1 MIKQTYDE
9 LVQKISEKS
18 KLSKVEVE
26 EKINAKLKQLSG
38 LISKE
43 GAAHIVANQ
52 LGIKLV
58 EQTSGKLQINNIL
71 IGMRDVETIG
81 RVMTIY
87 PAKEFQVQDRTGK
100 VGSLVI
106 GDETGTIRLVL
117 WGDQA
122 NNLVNIQPNMIVK
135 VKGAYVKDQQNSQR
149 ELHLSTRGI
158 LIINPPGESVGPVKV
173 EQQFT
178 QSQSSAPTQR
188 KKLNELADGDSN
200 IEILGTIVQ
209 VFEPRFFE
217 VCPQCGRRLLQ
228 KDSEFHCDVH
238 GQVKPTYSYVI
249 NLFLD
254 DGTENMRI
262 VCFRNQALQVLG
274 LKDEEI
280 VKFKDNIEGFE
291 AVRTAV
297 LGNIT
302 RFSGKA
308 VKNKMFDRVEF
319 IANNVDMSPDPD
331 KEMELLK
338 KELAAQAK

>member
-9 LVQKISEKS
+9 LVQKITERS
-18 KLSKVEVE
+18 KLPKSEVE
-26 EKINAKLKQLSG
+26 DKISAKLKQLSG

-71 IGMRDVETIG
+71 IGMREVETIG
-81 RVMTIY
+81 RVLNIY
-87 PAKEFQVQDRTGK
+87 PAREFQVQERTGK
-100 VGSLVI
+100 VGSLLI

-122 NNLVNIQPNMIVK
+122 NNLDNIQTNMIVK
-135 VKGAYVKDQQNSQR
+135 VRGAYVKEQQNGSK
-149 ELHLSTRGI
+149 ELHLSTRGV
-158 LIINPPGESVGPVKV
+158 LIINPPGESVGEVKL
-173 EQQFT
+173 EQQYSSG
-178 QSQSSAPTQR
+178 QSAQSVR
-188 KKLNELADGDSN
+188 KKLNELADGDNN

-217 VCPQCGRRLLQ
+217 VCPQCGRRLQQ
-228 KDSEFHCDVH
+228 KDSEFYCDVH
-238 GQVKPTYSYVI
+238 AAVKPAYSYVI
-249 NLFLD
+249 TLFLD
-254 DGTENMRI
+254 DGTENLRV

-302 RFSGKA
+302 KFYGKA
-308 VKNKMFDRVEF
+308 VKNKMFDRLEF
-319 IANNVDMSPDPD
+319 IANNVDTNPDPD

-338 KELAAQAK
+338 KELASQAK

>member
-9 LVQKISEKS
+9 LVQKITERS
-18 KLSKVEVE
+18 KLPKSEVE
-26 EKINAKLKQLSG
+26 DKINAKLKQLSG

-58 EQTSGKLQINNIL
+58 EQTSGKLQLKNIL
-71 IGMRDVETIG
+71 VGMRDVETIG
-81 RVMTIY
+81 RVVTIY
-87 PAKEFQVQDRTGK
+87 PTREFQVQDRAGK
-100 VGSLVI
+100 VGNIII

-122 NNLVNIQPNMIVK
+122 NNTENLQPNMIVK
-135 VKGAYVKDQQNSQR
+135 VKGAYVKEQQNGSI
-149 ELHLSTRGI
+149 ELHLSTRGS
-158 LIINPPGESVGPVKV
+158 LIINPPGESVGEVKIEPQHQAAPVAS
-173 EQQFT
+173 T
-178 QSQSSAPTQR
+178 R
-188 KKLNELADGDSN
+188 KKLNELSDGDNN

-217 VCPQCGRRLLQ
+217 VCPQCGRRLSQ
-228 KDSEFHCDVH
+228 KGDEFYCDVH
-238 GQVKPTYSYVI
+238 SAVKPAYSYVL

-254 DGTENMRI
+254 DGTENLRV
-262 VCFRNQALQVLG
+262 VCFRNQVLQLLG
-274 LKDEEI
+274 LKEEEI

-302 RFSGKA
+302 KFYGKA
-308 VKNKMFDRVEF
+308 VKNKMFDRLEF

-338 KELAAQAK
+338 KEIAAQAK